1 MLSFFKKSVIRF
13 VGLGLSLALSSCQFG
28 FMSVENEKGPSKQA
42 VNFSSDP
49 ELIPSRLVLSLE
61 YLKLKNKLRLTIC
74 EPAELMVANAKSM
87 EVPLKDRIK
96 VELSSIGIAGKFF
109 FDKACLTEV
118 TSSNP
123 LYIDQGKS
131 HLPIYYKA
139 TSYNYSNGAINRARI
154 EAKSDL
160 FTSQPAEAEVIRV
173 VTQLGIDNP
182 PQNTNVGICSTSF
195 KITSLDGLGNPY
207 RITSVSD
214 SNVTLTSG
222 LIQPAFYGNPNCTGT
237 PSLKISKGESAT
249 ANLYFKVINPS
260 VLASGDK
267 TILQTSFSGDTAEGN
282 LVKSVSV
289 DSPLVHKATELVFVT
304 APPSSLNV
312 GVCSSAF
319 TITSRDGLGNAFSEN
334 NKAVNLSSASAGSF
348 YSSLANCNNNV
359 SISSATLTSAA
370 PSTQLY
376 FKVTSISI
384 SSAVLTGGGTG
395 VTDASALV
403 QITRTATALTFDA
416 PPSSLNVGE
425 CSTAFTIT
433 SRDGLGNTFSENN
446 KAVNLSS
453 ASAGSFYATL
463 ANCNGNTSPI
473 TSTSLTTAAPR
484 AQLYFKVTSISISSA
499 VLTGSFTGVTS
510 ASALVQVT
518 RTATALT
525 FDASPSSLNVGVCS
539 SAFTIT
545 SRDGLGNTF
554 SENNK
559 AVNLSSASAGSFY
572 DSSGCTSTPINS
584 IFLSANNPSSEQLF
598 FKVTSLSVASV
609 SLTATFASLSK
620 TQGPIS
626 VFRLQKDITFGSDGT
641 FTPDIEGNVLAL
653 ARYQDGYVIAGFS
666 MDNSSPPV
674 PRGYVR
680 AVNSNGT
687 LRGAN
692 FTELTGNSSRINSIL
707 VEGTDIYFVG
717 TTDISG
723 NADWLFGKLTLQ
735 NDIAWNI
742 EYIRNIEAGNMNDSA
757 IGIESISD
765 SQIVIAGERFEV
777 AVCEKL
783 NGNCNDGVT
792 SLSSPPDVI
801 KAKKV
806 IKDNSGNVLVAGS
819 SNSHFAVMKFNPSL
833 APLNLSNPIEF
844 FVATGGIANSIA
856 LDRNGKIL
864 LAGSSLS
871 QLAIVR
877 LNSDLSLD
885 TTFGSPSTPGMV
897 RDSISPE
904 ATDIII
910 ESSGTSDNLLISGS
924 SSNQMLVRRYQPNG
938 SFNNPTINS
947 KNISFSP
954 DTSVANRIILDGFKI
969 VLGGKTGNKTAVVR
983 IHP

>member
-370 PSTQLY
+370 PST
-376 FKVTSISI
+376 
-384 SSAVLTGGGTG
+384 
-395 VTDASALV
+395 
-403 QITRTATALTFDA
+403 
-416 PPSSLNVGE
+416 
-425 CSTAFTIT
+425 
-433 SRDGLGNTFSENN
+433 
-446 KAVNLSS
+446 
-453 ASAGSFYATL
+453 
-463 ANCNGNTSPI
+463 
-473 TSTSLTTAAPR
+473 
-484 AQLYFKVTSISISSA
+484 QLYFKVTSISISSA